1 LNPAEGLDPDASKKS
16 KLNGFGGNGN
26 GVKRG
31 MGQQVADL
39 HTNPMHTGES
49 GNRQG
54 SFVRTHSRSDRLGR
68 IKSADAPPGGSVVA
82 EKAKEEQG
90 RAKDDIR
97 NQMGSFIARGKG
109 SFIAQEGR
117 SSRQRKRTSKGK
129 KKGTDATDAAAGG
142 DGGGGGAGSGD
153 DVISDG
159 VESKR
164 PELVIVQV
172 DNETSCTGSAD
183 SHEGGVMAHPSE
195 SSRHTSIEV

>member
-1 LNPAEGLDPDASKKS
+1 
-16 KLNGFGGNGN
+16 
-26 GVKRG
+26 
-31 MGQQVADL
+31 M
-39 HTNPMHTGES
+39 
-49 GNRQG
+49 
-54 SFVRTHSRSDRLGR
+54 
-68 IKSADAPPGGSVVA
+68 KSADAPPGGSVVA
-82 EKAKEEQG
+82 EKKAKEEQG

-97 NQMGSFIARGKG
+97 NQMGSFIARGEG

-117 SSRQRKRTSKGK
+117 SSRQRKRTSEGK

-172 DNETSCTGSAD
+172 DN
-183 SHEGGVMAHPSE
+183 SHEGEVMAHPPE
-195 SSRHTSIEV
+195 SSRHNSIEV